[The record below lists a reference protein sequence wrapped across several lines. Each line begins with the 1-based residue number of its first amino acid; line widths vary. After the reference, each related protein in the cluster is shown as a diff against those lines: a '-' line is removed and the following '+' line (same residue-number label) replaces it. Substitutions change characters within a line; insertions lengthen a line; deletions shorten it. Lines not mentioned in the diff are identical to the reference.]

1 MSRVVFVHGVAQQYR
16 GPHTLWSTCAPALA
30 DGVSL
35 AGGHLPTSDIAVA
48 FYGDLFRPPGSRTT
62 TLPDYDVTDLD
73 HPLELALLQAW
84 WQHAAQ
90 LEPSVPGPEDRT
102 RARTP
107 QWAQRALYALSKS
120 RYFAGLA
127 DRVLIGNLKQVTAYL
142 TNPAVR
148 QAVQARVREAIG
160 PDTSVLVGHSLGTV
174 VGYELLCSQPTPS
187 VAGFVTLGSP
197 LGIPNLIFDRLTP
210 PPANGHG
217 TWPPGIQR
225 WTNIADHADV
235 VALAKNLAPLFG
247 NRLIDITV
255 HNGATAH
262 DAAPYLTAR
271 ETGHATRASLT
282 ATGR

>member
-1 MSRVVFVHGVAQQYR
+1 MSRVLFVHGVAQQYR
-16 GPHTLWSTCAPALA
+16 GPHSLWSGCAPALA

-48 FYGDLFRPPGSRTT
+48 FYGDLFRPPGSRTA
-62 TLPDYDVTDLD
+62 TLPDYDIADLD
-73 HPLELALLQAW
+73 HPLELALLRAW
-84 WQHAAQ
+84 WQYAAQ
-90 LEPSVPGPEDRT
+90 LEPAVPSPDDRT
-102 RARTP
+102 RTRTP
-107 QWAQRALYALSKS
+107 QLAQRALYALSKS

-127 DRVLIGNLKQVTAYL
+127 DRVLIGSLKQVTAYL

-148 QAVQARVREAIG
+148 HAVQIRVREAIG
-160 PDTSVLVGHSLGTV
+160 PHTTVLVGHSLGTV
-174 VGYELLCSQPTPS
+174 VGYELLCSQPTPLIT
-187 VAGFVTLGSP
+187 GFVTLGSP
-197 LGIPNLIFDRLTP
+197 LGIPGLIFDRLAP
-210 PPANGHG
+210 PPAGGRG

-247 NRLIDITV
+247 DQLIDIAV

-271 ETGHATRASLT
+271 ETGQATLASL
-282 ATGR
+282 APSEH